1 VTPRSTP
8 THPATAGVRLHIV
21 TGKGGTGKT
30 TVAAALA
37 IAIARQGKKVLL
49 AEVEDRQGISQIF
62 DIAPLAHAETLIFND
77 PSGGSLWGLAV
88 EPKAALLEYL
98 HKFYKLGRAGSLLE
112 KLGAAELYIPEQ
124 LGAVDFATTIAPG
137 LRDVLLIGKVYE
149 AVGRRTG
156 RGRSAA
162 PVYDAVVLD
171 APPTG
176 RIGRFL
182 GVNEEVAE
190 IAKVGPIR
198 AQADSI
204 TALLQ
209 SRITAVH
216 VVTLLEEMPVQEC
229 IDALAE
235 LTAKRMPLG
244 GIVVNQVRDPILSD
258 ADLDDLA
265 GGASPQLRAAIAD
278 DLTHAGV
285 AQPNTTADTL
295 LAEAAEHLERLDLQG
310 EQDQRIQAQGRAVFY
325 LPALADGL
333 QSGGITVL
341 ADELHAQGMV

>member
-1 VTPRSTP
+1 MTPSSTP
-8 THPATAGVRLHIV
+8 SQPATAGVRLHIV

-112 KLGAAELYIPEQ
+112 KLGA
-124 LGAVDFATTIAPG
+124 VDFATTIAPG
-137 LRDVLLIGKVYE
+137 VRDVLLIGKIYE

-156 RGRSAA
+156 RGRSAT

-209 SRITAVH
+209 SRVTAVH

-235 LTAKRMPLG
+235 LTAKGMPLG

-265 GGASPQLRAAIAD
+265 GGASPALREAIAD
-278 DLTHAGV
+278 DLSHAGV
-285 AQPNTTADTL
+285 TQPKTTADIL